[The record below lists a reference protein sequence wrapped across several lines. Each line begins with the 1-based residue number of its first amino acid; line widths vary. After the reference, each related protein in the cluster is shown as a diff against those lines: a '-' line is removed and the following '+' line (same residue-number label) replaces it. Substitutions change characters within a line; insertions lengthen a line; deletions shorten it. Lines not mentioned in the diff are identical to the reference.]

1 MNENYYQIGE
11 LVLLNVSDIL
21 TLSNCVCIVLGYKYN
36 VNSCLTEDLLL
47 LNGHKITRI
56 PDYMWKYVSKL

>member
-1 MNENYYQIGE
+1 MSEDYYQIGE

-21 TLSNCVCIVLGYKYN
+21 TFSNCICIVLGYKYRL
-36 VNSCLTEDLLL
+36 NSRLTEDLLL